1 MSLWRPGVRGAIQK
15 YGRLMTRFEMSK
27 VNHPI
32 EQEELMAYLD
42 GELSPE
48 RMASAAA
55 HLEQCRECQGVAADL
70 QGVSRNLLAW
80 QVDRPDSPMRP
91 DLVAAMEEFERNKG
105 ARTSADG
112 DTWRDTMDPRLWPRW
127 VWGLAGAGMLVL
139 LFTLP
144 KLVVDH
150 KSALVAPSVNGTG
163 PEGSQDTVSHYS
175 TPIDGALRAP
185 KQDGGAGAGTAGKLP
200 IRERY
205 SILGQRG
212 DVTSINGKPQAL
224 LQDQEKS
231 KRLDSLTS
239 QGPLIVR
246 TADLSLTTQE
256 FDKVRAGIEQILKRH
271 HGYIG
276 ELNLGTPAGAART
289 LTGTLRVPT
298 DQMDATIVELRTLGR
313 VETESQG
320 GEEVTQ
326 AYMDL
331 EARLTNARNTEKRLT
346 DVLRQR
352 TGKLSD
358 VLEAE
363 EAIARVR
370 GEIESMTA
378 DKGRLTKRVTFATI
392 NLSVK
397 EDYKAQLQTMPA
409 SSLTQLHNA
418 AVEGYQSMIGGVF
431 GMILG
436 LLSYGPSFLFWG
448 GLLLIPGR
456 MAWKRLRRTRAQ

>member
-1 MSLWRPGVRGAIQK
+1 
-15 YGRLMTRFEMSK
+15 MSK

-48 RMASAAA
+48 RMASTAA
-55 HLEQCRECQGVAADL
+55 HLEQCRECQAVAGDL
-70 QGVSRNLLAW
+70 QGVSRNLLSW
-80 QVDRPDSPMRP
+80 QVDRPDSPMRS
-91 DLVAAMEEFERNKG
+91 DLAAAIEEFERDKG
-105 ARTSADG
+105 TRTSADRE
-112 DTWRDTMDPRLWPRW
+112 TWRDTLDPRRWPRW
-127 VWGLAGAGMLVL
+127 VWGLAGAGVLVL

-144 KLVVDH
+144 RPVMDH
-150 KSALVAPSVNGTG
+150 KSALAPSVNRTE
-163 PEGSQDTVSHYS
+163 PEGSQDAVSHYS
-175 TPIDGALRAP
+175 SSSDGALRAP
-185 KQDGGAGAGTAGKLP
+185 KQEGGAGAGTAGKLP
-200 IRERY
+200 MGERY

-212 DVTSINGKPQAL
+212 DVTTVNGKAQAL
-224 LQDQEKS
+224 LQEES
-231 KRLDSLTS
+231 KKLDSLTS

-256 FDKVRAGIEQILKRH
+256 FNKVRAGVEQILKRH

-276 ELNLGTPAGAART
+276 ELSVSTPAGAART
-289 LTGTLRVPT
+289 LTATLRVPT

-326 AYMDL
+326 EYMDL
-331 EARLTNARNTEKRLT
+331 EARFTNARNTEKRLT

-358 VLEAE
+358 ILEVE
-363 EAIARVR
+363 QAIDRVR
-370 GEIESMTA
+370 GEIESMRA
-378 DKGRLTKRVTFATI
+378 EKERLTKRVNFATLK
-392 NLSVK
+392 LSVK
-397 EDYKAQLQTMPA
+397 EDYKAQLQTVPA

-436 LLSYGPSFLFWG
+436 LVSYGPSFLFWG

-456 MAWKRLRRTRAQ
+456 MAWKRLRRTRVQ